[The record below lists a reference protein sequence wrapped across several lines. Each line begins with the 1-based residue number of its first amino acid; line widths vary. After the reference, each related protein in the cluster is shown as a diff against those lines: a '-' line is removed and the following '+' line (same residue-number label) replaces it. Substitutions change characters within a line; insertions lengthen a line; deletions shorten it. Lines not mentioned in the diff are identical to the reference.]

1 MIMIYKRSS
10 QVMNLPNK
18 LSILRIVLVPV
29 TLLFMLPV
37 NIFGWQPEGWNNFI
51 NSNGMLVAAGVFIV
65 ASLTDAADGK
75 IARKY
80 NLITDLGKFLDS
92 LADKILVI
100 SIMLAFIN
108 LGRLSAWAVMIV
120 ILREFAVSGL
130 RMIAA
135 AKGEVIAA
143 KMVGKIKTV
152 TQMIALIYLM
162 FEPLLLKIFGLG
174 FTGYPVGI
182 NAVTIIGD
190 LLFGICVIMTIVS
203 GVDYLIKGKQYLKG

>member
-1 MIMIYKRSS
+1 
-10 QVMNLPNK
+10 MNLPNK

-37 NIFGWQPEGWNNFI
+37 NIFGWQPEGWNSFI
-51 NSNGMLVAAGVFIV
+51 NSYGMIVAAAVFII
-65 ASLTDAADGK
+65 ASFTDMFDGK

-100 SIMLAFIN
+100 SIMLAFIG
-108 LGRLSAWAVMIV
+108 LGRISAWAVMII

-143 KMVGKIKTV
+143 KMIGKVKTV
-152 TQMIALIYLM
+152 IQMIALIYLM

-174 FTGYPVGI
+174 FNGYPVEI

-190 LLFGICVIMTIVS
+190 VLFGICVIMTIVS
-203 GVDYLIKGKQYLKG
+203 GIDYLIKGKQYLKG

>member
-1 MIMIYKRSS
+1 
-10 QVMNLPNK
+10 MNLPNK
-18 LSILRIVLVPV
+18 LSVLRIILVPL
-29 TLLFMLPV
+29 TLLFMLP
-37 NIFGWQPEGWNNFI
+37 IDIYGWQPVGWNNFI
-51 NSNGMLVAAGVFIV
+51 NSNGMLVAAGVFIL
-65 ASLTDAADGK
+65 ASLTDAADGH

-100 SIMLAFIN
+100 SIMLGFIA
-108 LGRLSAWAVMIV
+108 LGRLSAWAVMII

-135 AKGEVIAA
+135 SKGNVIAA
-143 KMVGKIKTV
+143 KMIGKIKTV

-162 FEPLLLKIFGLG
+162 FEPLLMKIFGLG
-174 FTGYPVGI
+174 FTGYPI
-182 NAVTIIGD
+182 AICPVTIIGD

>member
-1 MIMIYKRSS
+1 MSPMA
-10 QVMNLPNK
+10 Q
-18 LSILRIVLVPV
+18 
-29 TLLFMLPV
+29 FMLDFTG
-37 NIFGWQPEGWNNFI
+37 IFI
-51 NSNGMLVAAGVFIV
+51 L
-65 ASLTDAADGK
+65 ASLTDALDGH

-80 NLITDLGKFLDS
+80 NLITDLGKFLDP
-92 LADKILVI
+92 LADKLLVI

-108 LGRLSAWAVMIV
+108 LGRLSAWIVMIV

-135 AKGEVIAA
+135 SKGEVVAA

-152 TQMIALIYLM
+152 TQMIALIYLL

-174 FTGYPVGI
+174 FEGYPLEVS
-182 NAVTIIGD
+182 AVTIIGD
-190 LLFGICVIMTIVS
+190 VLIGICVIMTIVS

>member
-1 MIMIYKRSS
+1 
-10 QVMNLPNK
+10 MNLPNK

-51 NSNGMLVAAGVFIV
+51 NTNGMLVAAGVFIL

-92 LADKILVI
+92 LADKILCI
-100 SIMLAFIN
+100 SIML
-108 LGRLSAWAVMIV
+108 
-120 ILREFAVSGL
+120 
-130 RMIAA
+130 
-135 AKGEVIAA
+135 EVIAA
-143 KMVGKIKTV
+143 KMIGKIKTV

-162 FEPLLLKIFGLG
+162 FEPLLMKIFGLG
-174 FTGYPVGI
+174 FEGYPI
-182 NAVTIIGD
+182 RICPVTIIGD
-190 LLFGICVIMTIVS
+190 VLFGICVIMTIVS
-203 GVDYLIKGKQYLKG
+203 GVDYLLKGKQYLKG

>member
-1 MIMIYKRSS
+1 
-10 QVMNLPNK
+10 MNLPNK
-18 LSILRIVLVPV
+18 LSVLRIVLVPV

-51 NSNGMLVAAGVFIV
+51 NSNGMLVAAGVFIL

-100 SIMLAFIN
+100 SIMLGFIA
-108 LGRLSAWAVMIV
+108 LDRLSAWAVMIV
-120 ILREFAVSGL
+120 LLREFAVSGL

-135 AKGEVIAA
+135 SKGEVIAA
-143 KMVGKIKTV
+143 KMIGKIKTV
-152 TQMIALIYLM
+152 TQMVALIYLM
-162 FEPLLLKIFGLG
+162 FEPLLMKLFGLG
-174 FTGYPVGI
+174 YEGYPLRLS
-182 NAVTIIGD
+182 AVTVIGD
-190 LLFGICVIMTIVS
+190 ILFGICVIMTIVS
-203 GVDYLIKGKQYLKG
+203 GVDYLIMGKQYLKG

>member
-1 MIMIYKRSS
+1 
-10 QVMNLPNK
+10 MNLPNK
-18 LSILRIVLVPV
+18 LSVMRIILVPV

-37 NIFGWQPEGWNNFI
+37 NIFCWQPEGWNNFI
-51 NSNGMLVAAGVFIV
+51 NSNGMIVAAGVFIL

-100 SIMLAFIN
+100 SIMLAFVE
-108 LGRLSAWAVMIV
+108 LGRLSAWLVMIV

-135 AKGEVIAA
+135 SKGEVIAA
-143 KMVGKIKTV
+143 KMIGKIKTV

-174 FTGYPVGI
+174 YSGYPLAI
-182 NAVTIIGD
+182 SPVTIIGD
-190 LLFGICVIMTIVS
+190 VLFGICVIMTIVS
-203 GVDYLIKGKQYLKG
+203 GVDYLIKGKHYLKG

>member
-1 MIMIYKRSS
+1 
-10 QVMNLPNK
+10 MNLPNK
-18 LSILRIVLVPV
+18 LSLLRIFLVPL

-37 NIFGWQPEGWNNFI
+37 NIFGWQPEGWNSFI
-51 NSNGMLVAAGVFIV
+51 NSYGMLVAGGIFII
-65 ASLTDAADGK
+65 ASLTDALDGH

-80 NLITDLGKFLDS
+80 NLITDLGKFLDP
-92 LADKILVI
+92 LADKLLVI

-108 LGRLSAWAVMIV
+108 LGRLSAWIVMIV

-135 AKGEVIAA
+135 SKGEVVAA

-152 TQMIALIYLM
+152 TQMIALIYLL

-174 FTGYPVGI
+174 FDGYPLEVC
-182 NAVTIIGD
+182 AVTIIGD
-190 LLFGICVIMTIVS
+190 VLIGICVIMTIVS

>member
-1 MIMIYKRSS
+1 
-10 QVMNLPNK
+10 MNLPNK
-18 LSILRIVLVPV
+18 LSVLRIILVPV

-37 NIFGWQPEGWNNFI
+37 NIFGWQPEGWNSFI
-51 NSNGMLVAAGVFIV
+51 NSYGMLVAAGVFIL
-65 ASLTDAADGK
+65 ASLTDAADGH

-108 LGRLSAWAVMIV
+108 LGRLSAWLVMII

-135 AKGEVIAA
+135 SKGNVIAA
-143 KMVGKIKTV
+143 KMIGKIKTV

-162 FEPLLLKIFGLG
+162 FEPLLMKIFYKEYQ
-174 FTGYPVGI
+174 GYPLPVC
-182 NAVTIIGD
+182 AVTIIGD

>member
-1 MIMIYKRSS
+1 
-10 QVMNLPNK
+10 MNLPNK

-29 TLLFMLPV
+29 TLLFMLPI
-37 NIFGWQPEGWNNFI
+37 NIFGWRPSGWNSFI
-51 NSNGMLVAAGVFIV
+51 NSYGMIVAAAVFII
-65 ASLTDAADGK
+65 ASFTDMFDGK

-100 SIMLAFIN
+100 SIMLAFIG
-108 LGRLSAWAVMIV
+108 LGRVSAWAVMII

-143 KMVGKIKTV
+143 KMIGKIKTV

-174 FTGYPVGI
+174 FNGYPIEI

-190 LLFGICVIMTIVS
+190 VLFAICVIMTIVS
-203 GVDYLIKGKQYLKG
+203 GIDYLIKGKQYLKG

>member
-1 MIMIYKRSS
+1 
-10 QVMNLPNK
+10 MNLPNK

-37 NIFGWQPEGWNNFI
+37 NIFGWQPEGWNSFI
-51 NSNGMLVAAGVFIV
+51 NSYGMIVAAAVFII
-65 ASLTDAADGK
+65 ASFTDMFDGK

-100 SIMLAFIN
+100 SILLAFIG
-108 LGRLSAWAVMIV
+108 LGRISAWAVMII

-143 KMVGKIKTV
+143 KMIGKVKTV
-152 TQMIALIYLM
+152 IQMIALIYLM

-174 FTGYPVGI
+174 FNGYPVEI

-190 LLFGICVIMTIVS
+190 VLFGICVIMTIVS

>member
-1 MIMIYKRSS
+1 
-10 QVMNLPNK
+10 MNLPNK

-29 TLLFMLPV
+29 TLLFMLPIS
-37 NIFGWQPEGWNNFI
+37 IFGWEPSGWNSFI
-51 NSNGMLVAAGVFIV
+51 NSYGMLVAAVIFII
-65 ASLTDAADGK
+65 ASFTDMFDGK

-92 LADKILVI
+92 LADKILCI
-100 SIMLAFIN
+100 SIMLAFIALN
-108 LGRLSAWAVMIV
+108 RISAWAVMII

-143 KMVGKIKTV
+143 KMIGKVKTV
-152 TQMIALIYLM
+152 TQMIAIIYLM

-174 FTGYPVGI
+174 FNGYPIEI

-190 LLFGICVIMTIVS
+190 ILFGICVIMTIVS

>member
-1 MIMIYKRSS
+1 
-10 QVMNLPNK
+10 MNLPNK
-18 LSILRIVLVPV
+18 LSLLRIILVPL

-51 NSNGMLVAAGVFIV
+51 SSYGMLVAGGIFII
-65 ASLTDAADGK
+65 ASLTDALDGH

-80 NLITDLGKFLDS
+80 NLITDLGKFLDP
-92 LADKILVI
+92 LADKLLVI

-108 LGRLSAWAVMIV
+108 LGRLSAWIVMIV

-135 AKGEVIAA
+135 SKGEVVAA

-152 TQMIALIYLM
+152 TQMIALIYLL

-174 FTGYPVGI
+174 FEGYPLEVS
-182 NAVTIIGD
+182 AVTIIGD
-190 LLFGICVIMTIVS
+190 VLIGICVIMTIVS

>member
-1 MIMIYKRSS
+1 
-10 QVMNLPNK
+10 MNLPNK

-29 TLLFMLPV
+29 TLLFMLPIS
-37 NIFGWQPEGWNNFI
+37 IFGWAPSGWNSFI
-51 NSNGMLVAAGVFIV
+51 NSYGMIVAAVIFII
-65 ASLTDAADGK
+65 ASFTDMFDGK

-100 SIMLAFIN
+100 SIMLAFIG
-108 LGRLSAWAVMIV
+108 LGRISAWAVMII

-143 KMVGKIKTV
+143 KMIGKVKTV
-152 TQMIALIYLM
+152 IQMIALIYLM

-174 FTGYPVGI
+174 FNGYPIEI

-190 LLFGICVIMTIVS
+190 VLFAICVIMTIVS
-203 GVDYLIKGKQYLKG
+203 GIDYLIKGKQYLKG

>member
-1 MIMIYKRSS
+1 
-10 QVMNLPNK
+10 MNLPNK

-51 NSNGMLVAAGVFIV
+51 NSYGMIVAAAVFII
-65 ASLTDAADGK
+65 ASFTDMFDGK

-100 SIMLAFIN
+100 SILLAFIG
-108 LGRLSAWAVMIV
+108 LGRISAWAVMII

-143 KMVGKIKTV
+143 KMIGKVKTV
-152 TQMIALIYLM
+152 IQMIALIYLM

-174 FTGYPVGI
+174 FNGYPVEI

-190 LLFGICVIMTIVS
+190 VLFGICVIMTIVS

>member
-1 MIMIYKRSS
+1 
-10 QVMNLPNK
+10 MNLPNK
-18 LSILRIVLVPV
+18 LSVLRIILVPV

-37 NIFGWQPEGWNNFI
+37 SIFGWEPQGWNNFI
-51 NSNGMLVAAGVFIV
+51 NSSGMLVAAGVFIL

-100 SIMLAFIN
+100 SIMLGFIA
-108 LGRLSAWAVMIV
+108 LGRLSAWAVMII

-143 KMVGKIKTV
+143 KMIGKIKTV

-162 FEPLLLKIFGLG
+162 FEPLLMKITGSG
-174 FTGYPVGI
+174 FEGYPI
-182 NAVTIIGD
+182 RLCAVTVIGD
-190 LLFGICVIMTIVS
+190 ILFGICVIMTIVS
-203 GVDYLIKGKQYLKG
+203 GVDYLIKGKQFLKG

>member
-1 MIMIYKRSS
+1 
-10 QVMNLPNK
+10 MNLPNK

-37 NIFGWQPEGWNNFI
+37 NIFGWQPEGWNSFI
-51 NSNGMLVAAGVFIV
+51 NSYGMIVAAAVFII
-65 ASLTDAADGK
+65 ASFTDMFDGK

-100 SIMLAFIN
+100 SIMLAFIG
-108 LGRLSAWAVMIV
+108 LGRISAWAVMII

-143 KMVGKIKTV
+143 KMIGKVKTV
-152 TQMIALIYLM
+152 IQMIALIYLM

-174 FTGYPVGI
+174 FNGYPVEI

-190 LLFGICVIMTIVS
+190 ILFGICVIMTIVS

>member
-1 MIMIYKRSS
+1 
-10 QVMNLPNK
+10 MNLPNK

-37 NIFGWQPEGWNNFI
+37 NIFGWQPEGWNSFI
-51 NSNGMLVAAGVFIV
+51 NSYGMIVAAAIFII
-65 ASLTDAADGK
+65 ASFTDMFDGK

-100 SIMLAFIN
+100 SIMLAFIG
-108 LGRLSAWAVMIV
+108 LGRISAWAVMII

-143 KMVGKIKTV
+143 KMIGKVKTV
-152 TQMIALIYLM
+152 IQMIALIYLM

-174 FTGYPVGI
+174 FNGYPVEI

-190 LLFGICVIMTIVS
+190 VLFGICVIMTIVS
-203 GVDYLIKGKQYLKG
+203 GIDYLIKGKQYLKG